1 MEIPRPNSPI
11 YARASYATAAT
22 FFFSGFTLASFLSR
36 IPSIRDAFSLDP
48 ATLGNALLIGALGSV
63 LALPSTGPIA
73 GRFGPRVTTWAGFL
87 LWIVGI
93 LAVIATL
100 DQGSVLLLSVS
111 LFVANMGTSVAN
123 STMNI
128 SAGYVE
134 VLSRRRIMPWYHAA
148 YSIGTVTAALTGV
161 LMTYWHVGVKAHLL
175 GVIVATLV
183 FMFLAGLLYVP
194 QWIVASISTDDSGVS
209 NTKRTRAA
217 WGEKRTILIGV
228 MVIGTG
234 LMEGAANDWI
244 PLAIVDGFDVSHAL
258 GTAALAFFLAVLT
271 ATRLLTPRMQRRWS
285 PRPML
290 QVFLAI
296 AVVGLLLFA
305 LSPWPWL
312 ALVGVAGWG
321 IGASLGFPTAAS
333 ALSTDPRMTAA
344 RISVLSTIGYG
355 AFLVG
360 PPVIGHIAQWVGYRS
375 ALGFVVLPVLLSL
388 YLARYIDEES

>member
-1 MEIPRPNSPI
+1 VEIPRPNSPI

-48 ATLGNALLIGALGSV
+48 ATLGNVLLIGALGSV